1 MPLAFCLLPI
11 FTRKLILHDY
21 LAGIEIEEGADKY
34 AYRQGLF
41 VLAQRGENVAILN
54 DTEFQPKTW

>member
-1 MPLAFCLLPI
+1 
-11 FTRKLILHDY
+11 
-21 LAGIEIEEGADKY
+21 AGIEIEEGADKY

-54 DTEFQPKTW
+54 DTEFQPKTWYNP